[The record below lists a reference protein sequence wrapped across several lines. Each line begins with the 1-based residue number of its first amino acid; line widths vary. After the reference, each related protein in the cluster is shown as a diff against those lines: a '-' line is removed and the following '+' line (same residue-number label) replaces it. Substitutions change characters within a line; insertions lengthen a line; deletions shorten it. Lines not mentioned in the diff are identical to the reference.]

1 MQVRL
6 NFVDEDDTLQVIPA
20 FGFHPHHQV
29 PDDVEYSGIAHGH
42 GVEIKGL
49 PAGCLDGKAE
59 IFGVKLQLQGGVV
72 VNFAQNAL
80 KPLEPGPDF

>member
-6 NFVDEDDTLQVIPA
+6 NFVNEDDTLQVVPA
-20 FGFHPHHQV
+20 LGLHAHYQV
-29 PDDVEYSGIAHGH
+29 SDDVKHGGIAHRH

-72 VNFAQNAL
+72 VNFAQNVL